1 MGNLILAYGRIVTY
15 KTTCIECELEAVVGW
30 LFHIASS
37 NSNVGGGRG
46 GGFIYMT
53 INLIIFVHIRSN
65 TDSHQNNIFFT

>member
-46 GGFIYMT
+46 EASFI
-53 INLIIFVHIRSN
+53 
-65 TDSHQNNIFFT
+65 